1 MKIHKM
7 KLWDKK
13 IVDAYA
19 FSMLVEECPEESAPI
34 FRDTVDAIMSEE
46 LKPSKPMRFEMLLP
60 GEYVI
65 SYWKDG
71 NTPENTERYSKLVD
85 KVTAVVKDKFGEI

>member
-13 IVDAYA
+13 IVNAYA
-19 FSMLVEECPEESAPI
+19 FSMLVEECPEESSDI
-34 FRDTVDAIMSEE
+34 FRNTVHEIMSAEIQ
-46 LKPSKPMRFEMLLP
+46 LTKPMRFEMLLP

-65 SYWKDG
+65 SYWTEG
-71 NTPENTERYSKLVD
+71 NTPENTEKYSRLVE
-85 KVTAVVKDKFGEI
+85 KVTAAVRNVFGEI